1 MTCVLYKRRIGVYNS
16 HSMIDY
22 AQPRGQTGQPQLDSR
37 DERIA
42 ELEAQLAQA
51 QAVIVALEAQNAQFQ
66 QQIAELGE
74 QVTRLQQRITE
85 LKRAG
90 KRQATPFAR
99 RKRSAAPKKPGR
111 KAGQGLFKHR
121 AKPAPEE
128 VSETKEASLDSCPE
142 CGGELIDRKT
152 HEQFEV
158 DIPPVEPVIT
168 RFVTHSGYCAHCS
181 KRVRS
186 QHPEQISSA
195 TGAAGVVVGPRAK
208 ALAANM
214 KHRLGLSYEKV
225 CELIN
230 DAFGLKITRSAWC
243 QADQR
248 LAERARPLYQDLI
261 ETIRASTVAH
271 VDETGWRI
279 GTLSAWLWVF
289 TNQEVTVYTIA
300 DNRSHDVVVE
310 ILGEAFEGVLSSDC
324 FTAYDHQELAD
335 WLKQKCVGHLLKNLS
350 DIEDQK
356 TGGAVRFARYVTA
369 LLREALALK
378 KEKSDLDPTTFAQR
392 AAALEDRLDRLIDE
406 RRRFTDPDNKRFA
419 KRLRKHRDHLLRFLY
434 VDGLDATNNLAE
446 RRLRPAII
454 TRKTNGCNR
463 TQDGAEAHAILSSV
477 LVTCRQRSIPIVDY
491 LIQLQQFG
499 EEPPSLKPP

>member
-22 AQPRGQTGQPQLDSR
+22 AQSKGQPGQPQLDSR
-37 DERIA
+37 DERIT

-51 QAVIVALEAQNAQFQ
+51 QAVIAVLQAQSAQFQ
-66 QQIAELGE
+66 QQIAEFRE
-74 QVTRLQQRITE
+74 QVAQLQQQIAE
-85 LKRAG
+85 LERAG

-111 KAGQGLFKHR
+111 KAGQGLFEYR
-121 AKPAPEE
+121 TRPTPQE
-128 VSETKEASLDSCPE
+128 VSETKESPLDKCPQ
-142 CGGELIDRKT
+142 CGGELTDRKE
-152 HEQFEV
+152 HEQFVV
-158 DIPPVEPVIT
+158 DIPPVKPVIT
-168 RFVTHSGYCAHCS
+168 CFVTHSGYCAHCD

-186 QHPEQISSA
+186 RHPEQISTA
-195 TGAAGVVVGPRAK
+195 TGSAGVVVGPRAK

-214 KHRLGLSYEKV
+214 KHRLGLSYGKV

-230 DAFGLKITRSAWC
+230 DAFGFKVTRSAWC

-248 LAERARPLYQDLI
+248 LAERARPVYQDLI
-261 ETIRASTVAH
+261 EAIRASAVAH

-289 TNQEVTVYTIA
+289 TNQEMTVYTIA

-310 ILGEAFEGVLSSDC
+310 ILGEAFQGVLSSDC
-324 FTAYDHQELAD
+324 FTAYDHQDLAD

-356 TGGAVRFARYVTA
+356 TGGAVRFTRDVTV
-369 LLREALALK
+369 LLREALVLK
-378 KEKSDLDPTTFAQR
+378 KEKPDLDPTTFAQR
-392 AAALEDRLDRLIDE
+392 AAALEDRLNSLINE

-419 KRLRKHRDHLLRFLY
+419 KRLHKHRDHLLRFLY
-434 VDGLDATNNLAE
+434 VDELDATNNLAE
-446 RRLRPAII
+446 RQLRPAVI

-463 TQDGAEAHAILSSV
+463 TQEGANAHAILSSV
-477 LVTCRQRSIPIVDY
+477 LATCRQRSIPVVDY
-491 LIQLQQFG
+491 LVQLQQFG
-499 EEPPSLKPP
+499 EVPPSLKPP